1 MRIIQ
6 RSITLKSKSYLTV
19 IKLIPIMT
27 KRLFRTNISTFV
39 AESASD
45 KAIATKKRKVGRL
58 YGCFDRNTNF
68 FFASS
73 IRSLRRPS
81 SRDYPWPTPGGMVPF
96 QGRRT
101 TDIRAVIIESSAS
114 LSFIPSVFLPF
125 LFLSSFS
132 FSFFFFLF
140 LFLFFFFL
148 SRRRCFKTYYADIRC
163 FSSTSIRVRLIY
175 RL

>member
-6 RSITLKSKSYLTV
+6 RSITLKSKSYLIV

-39 AESASD
+39 AEERRFRQSCGEE
-45 KAIATKKRKVGRL
+45 KTKGWPVIWL
-58 YGCFDRNTNF
+58 FWQEYELF
-68 FFASS
+68 FREFS

-101 TDIRAVIIESSAS
+101 TDIRAVIIESSAG
-114 LSFIPSVFLPF
+114 LSFIPSVV
-125 LFLSSFS
+125 SSFS

-140 LFLFFFFL
+140 LSFFLFFFISPPL
-148 SRRRCFKTYYADIRC
+148 LQKPIMQIYDASHRQPT
-163 FSSTSIRVRLIY
+163 RLEFD
-175 RL
+175 